1 MVMRFFA
8 LASDVLIF
16 HVGVNILFFYIFIHS
31 KKNKSKKPSYA
42 LYYIVL
48 FLTLINPLM
57 IIIDHG
63 HFQYNNVM
71 HGSFVLALYFLYS
84 ENYIL
89 AIIFY
94 SFCVNFKQM
103 GLYYAL
109 PFPLYVIKKM
119 FFNKSKNKEKNNII
133 ISIISAFAFIHI
145 FKVKYDII

>member
-1 MVMRFFA
+1 MSGYHSYFLGKILQKFIPSYVELKKSKGYETPIFKMVMRFFA

-16 HVGVNILFFYIFIHS
+16 HVGINILFFYIFIHS

-42 LYYIVL
+42 LYYNVL

-71 HGSFVLALYFLYS
+71 HGFFVLALYFLYS

-89 AIIFY
+89 AI
-94 SFCVNFKQM
+94 
-103 GLYYAL
+103 
-109 PFPLYVIKKM
+109 
-119 FFNKSKNKEKNNII
+119 FFILFVLILNKW
-133 ISIISAFAFIHI
+133 
-145 FKVKYDII
+145 D